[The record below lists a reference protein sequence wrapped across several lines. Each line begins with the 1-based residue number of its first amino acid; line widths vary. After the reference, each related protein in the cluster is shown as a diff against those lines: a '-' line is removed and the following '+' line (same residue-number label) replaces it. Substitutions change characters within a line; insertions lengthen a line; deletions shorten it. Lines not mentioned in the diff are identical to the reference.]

1 MFVIAN
7 KTVSRPGVIQK
18 ANVMYLSKETTN
30 KDQTLKMK
38 LLLSSDD
45 KPSLD
50 TEVIW
55 SQCGFF
61 GNQKG
66 ELTLTKENFP
76 ENILIYVNQESISTL
91 KGGKHTTYL
100 DYVIL
105 GQLICS
111 KAIPEDF
118 ENYECKKIEV
128 NLYVPLHNME
138 TGEFRGL
145 QKWLAYIM
153 GRGDE
158 DESSSHTGLMRTI

>member
-1 MFVIAN
+1 
-7 KTVSRPGVIQK
+7 
-18 ANVMYLSKETTN
+18 
-30 KDQTLKMK
+30 MK

-45 KPSLD
+45 KPLLD
-50 TEVIW
+50 IEVIW
-55 SQCGFF
+55 SQSGFF

-66 ELTLTKENFP
+66 EFTLTKVNFP

-91 KGGKHTTYL
+91 KGGKHAIYL

-111 KAIPEDF
+111 KTIPEDF
-118 ENYECKKIEV
+118 ENYECKENKV
-128 NLYVPLHNME
+128 NLYVSLYNME

-153 GRGDE
+153 GKGDE
-158 DESSSHTGLMRTI
+158 DENFLSCGFDEDNLMSSI